1 MSVLLAAAGRA
12 RADDIIDM
20 SHGHVLQ
27 LPYEQC
33 AGFDWDEEN
42 PNMQMCWIH
51 TNATIMASGAAAGV
65 TQYLR
70 QPCDLSRTSGPPTR
84 KHSHAIT
91 PEKLCI
97 CKPALVRLAL
107 NYSLVTSKTHIVTQ
121 HLKTAR
127 ILLVSMT

>member
-51 TNATIMASGAAAGV
+51 TNATIMASGAEEDTEEV
-65 TQYLR
+65 RRDIEHRPL
-70 QPCDLSRTSGPPTR
+70 PCF
-84 KHSHAIT
+84 
-91 PEKLCI
+91 
-97 CKPALVRLAL
+97 
-107 NYSLVTSKTHIVTQ
+107 Q
-121 HLKTAR
+121 
-127 ILLVSMT
+127 